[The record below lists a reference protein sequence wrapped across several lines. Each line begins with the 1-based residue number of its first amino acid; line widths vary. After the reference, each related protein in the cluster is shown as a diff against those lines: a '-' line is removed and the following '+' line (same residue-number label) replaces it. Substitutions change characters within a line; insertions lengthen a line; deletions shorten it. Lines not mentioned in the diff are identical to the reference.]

1 MRNLNDPFIT
11 NQAKQHELQL
21 ATNQDLLERTIKE
34 AGKGNIVSFPSY
46 WVVEN
51 QDLLK
56 FAFAA
61 ENIGTIFQLET
72 SQLER
77 IFPESNVLLFESDRI
92 EAGEWDYFNRR
103 FAPFSTQL
111 VYAVLINGIFGG
123 FTEESIAFARFDD
136 PTLASLKNFPNTQTL
151 IRKGTPILPL
161 GLLEIPFEQLTSYED
176 KRVHERSWDFSKQF
190 VESMNW
196 VLTDLLEKEKS
207 KPRQRKSKKKRK
219 GFGK

>member
-11 NQAKQHELQL
+11 NQTKQHELQL

-34 AGKGNIVSFPSY
+34 ARKGNIVSFPSY
-46 WVVEN
+46 WVVQS

-56 FAFAA
+56 FALAA
-61 ENIGTIFQLET
+61 EKIGTIFQLET
-72 SQLER
+72 SQLEK
-77 IFPESNVLLFESDRI
+77 IFPESNVLLFESDRV
-92 EAGEWDYFNRR
+92 EVGEWDCFNRR

-111 VYAVLINGIFGG
+111 VFGVLINGIFGD
-123 FTEESIAFARFDD
+123 FTEDSITYARFDD
-136 PTLASLKNFPNTQTL
+136 LTSASLEHFPNTQIL
-151 IRKGTPILPL
+151 IEKGTPIVLL
-161 GLLEIPFEQLTSYED
+161 GLLEIPFEQLTPYED
-176 KRVHERSWDFSKQF
+176 KRVHERRWDFSKQF